1 MCFSVVPCL
10 CVIACN
16 DIEAG
21 QSTFSR
27 TRDSKPVQWLT
38 RCFQLKPKPNERR
51 ACNLITLCM
60 SLVVVACCSTP
71 VGKRPGGRCRR
82 AWAQKSACSVH
93 TQTYKLHYSN
103 LVLCPLLVSVQLLAS
118 CQCSLLPSLVGL
130 PTLAICTCFVL
141 FVNATWEALTVT
153 EKLGNARMRSPLARF
168 YEHLQE
174 IRSVKRAASYAQVPK
189 KNTCFQE
196 HTLG

>member
-1 MCFSVVPCL
+1 M
-10 CVIACN
+10 
-16 DIEAG
+16 
-21 QSTFSR
+21 
-27 TRDSKPVQWLT
+27 QWLT

-71 VGKRPGGRCRR
+71 VGKRPVVVVEELGP
-82 AWAQKSACSVH
+82 KSACSVH

-153 EKLGNARMRSPLARF
+153 EKLGNARCDPPWQGFMS
-168 YEHLQE
+168 
-174 IRSVKRAASYAQVPK
+174 
-189 KNTCFQE
+189 TCRKTGQ
-196 HTLG
+196 